1 VPFRGVANHSCPPNG
16 LAIAALLR
24 QPTGSIMLCRTHPNS
39 RPRPKSVS
47 PAMPCPAPPTPR
59 PPCHDGSR
67 CRLCLTA
74 RRLGWIPSHNSTPAS
89 SLHCCKPFVFLTLR
103 AVCGDI
109 ARAAK
114 TECCQEP
121 SSMVLARPTGTGR
134 TQHSRASFFHT
145 QLFYV

>member
-1 VPFRGVANHSCPPNG
+1 LPRWQPVPPLPCSTASWVDSFPQLHTRFLPP
-16 LAIAALLR
+16 LLQTVR
-24 QPTGSIMLCRTHPNS
+24 
-39 RPRPKSVS
+39 
-47 PAMPCPAPPTPR
+47 
-59 PPCHDGSR
+59 
-67 CRLCLTA
+67 
-74 RRLGWIPSHNSTPAS
+74 
-89 SLHCCKPFVFLTLR
+89 FLTLR